1 MKKIFKTYIW
11 VVVAALGVFCG
22 SCNDWLE
29 VKPQSQAESDD
40 LFTSEKGFE
49 DALIACYIKM
59 TNANLYG
66 QNMTMTFIEYL
77 AQHWDFTSGNGRDAA
92 LLKNFEYDGTNAET
106 TIRAIYGAYYN
117 TITQA
122 NVVLENLQTSGEVIQ
137 DENLRNVIE
146 AEALSVR
153 AFCHTDVL
161 RLFGQLPNNPTVT
174 VSLPYSKQVSTDMVP
189 YYTYD
194 EFVQLILQDIEAAQ
208 ALFKESDPV
217 MDYTFNKLDQGLQV
231 EDPADVSTTFML
243 YRRFRFN
250 YWAVEALKARLY
262 LYIGD
267 ETNAR
272 TAANSVIN
280 AKTTAGEPILT
291 LSGTEGFVNKCYA
304 CPSECLL
311 ALSNLDLEDRTR
323 SLFYYNGHFLTPA
336 HFDELFAGQSE
347 DNNNRM
353 AYVWEEEAN
362 NQGNTFR
369 DFRKYD
375 QPEDITGYSTSYQL
389 VPLLR
394 LSEMY
399 LIAMETATD
408 ITEANALYKTYMEA
422 RGVIAGDLTEAELT
436 TEVQNEYRRELF
448 GEGQMFFFYKRQGA
462 RQMLW
467 KSDREVVEQDYIV
480 PLPSTELS
488 YN

>member
-217 MDYTFNKLDQGLQV
+217 MDYTFNKLDQGLEV

-267 ETNAR
+267 KTNAR
-272 TAANSVIN
+272 TAANNVIN

-291 LSGTEGFVNKCYA
+291 LSGAEGFVSGCYA

-311 ALSNLDLEDRTR
+311 ALSNLDLVDQTRT
-323 SLFYYNGHFLTPA
+323 LFFYNGHFLTPR
-336 HFDELFAGQSE
+336 HFDEMFAGQNA
-347 DNNNRM
+347 DFNNRM
-353 AYVWEEEAN
+353 N
-362 NQGNTFR
+362 NIWNKTTNPQGSEFR

-375 QPEDITGYSTSYQL
+375 QPEDVTGFSTSYQL

>member
-1 MKKIFKTYIW
+1 M
-11 VVVAALGVFCG
+11 
-22 SCNDWLE
+22 
-29 VKPQSQAESDD
+29 
-40 LFTSEKGFE
+40 
-49 DALIACYIKM
+49 
-59 TNANLYG
+59 
-66 QNMTMTFIEYL
+66 
-77 AQHWDFTSGNGRDAA
+77 
-92 LLKNFEYDGTNAET
+92 
-106 TIRAIYGAYYN
+106 
-117 TITQA
+117 
-122 NVVLENLQTSGEVIQ
+122 
-137 DENLRNVIE
+137 
-146 AEALSVR
+146 
-153 AFCHTDVL
+153 
-161 RLFGQLPNNPTVT
+161 
-174 VSLPYSKQVSTDMVP
+174 
-189 YYTYD
+189 
-194 EFVQLILQDIEAAQ
+194 
-208 ALFKESDPV
+208 
-217 MDYTFNKLDQGLQV
+217 
-231 EDPADVSTTFML
+231 
-243 YRRFRFN
+243 
-250 YWAVEALKARLY
+250 KARLY

-323 SLFYYNGHFLTPA
+323 SLFHYNGHFLTPA

-353 AYVWEEEAN
+353 AYVWEKEAN